1 MVPCF
6 RPFLP
11 ALLVTLAAVLA
22 PSSLV
27 AETRCIAQDDVAFR
41 APGDAPDAPPR
52 GTLRYRNCFELL
64 GSEAGQARLWL
75 PKEAGFAGEVVV
87 SEFAL
92 AQVLVDDVEL
102 RSAGGEVWGKALT
115 GMLVRIEAD
124 KGDVVRVVSVE
135 GRAKLRFQVSWDD
148 LFPASSWPEPDSS
161 FQPDSGWPVGERP
174 LPLSGVRVKG
184 SDGKVRADISSPLA
198 RVEDILMD
206 PEFGGL
212 RVRFDEEGRVVVVG
226 RMFWLAGEVPASW
239 AEEVSTS
246 PDGVWAESVEPV
258 VPNRVLKKGSAPLFR
273 EPKGSGLGEL
283 TNEHRFDVLETDG
296 SWLKIRYLMDVG
308 QGEGWLE
315 KKQLQSEK
323 KTPPLALTVQPGL
336 FSPNLKVGRTAVQW
350 ADPEAHVDEDVP
362 SLSLAP
368 VSAMLA
374 VGIESILLAYA
385 RELVE
390 KPSLAGEVTLR
401 LLVAPDGS
409 VASRN
414 VAIESVGNESVVA
427 ALLASLEPL
436 RFEERKL
443 SRKQRRSKVD
453 HNLEVWVQLILGAN

>member
-1 MVPCF
+1 MVRCF

-11 ALLVTLAAVLA
+11 ALVVTLASVLA
-22 PSSLV
+22 PSILV
-27 AETRCIAQDDVAFR
+27 AETRCIAQENVALR
-41 APGDAPDAPPR
+41 APGDAPDAAPR
-52 GTLRYRNCFELL
+52 GTLNYRNCFELL
-64 GSEAGQARLWL
+64 GTEAGQARLWL
-75 PKEAGFAGEVVV
+75 PKETGFAGEVVV

-92 AQVLVDDVEL
+92 GQVLVDDVEL

-115 GMLVRIEAD
+115 GTLVRIEAD

-148 LFPASSWPEPDSS
+148 LFPASSWPEPDSN
-161 FQPDSGWPVGERP
+161 FQPDAGWPVGERP

-184 SDGKVRADISSPLA
+184 SDGKVRADIAAPLA

-212 RVRFDEEGRVVVVG
+212 KVAFDEEGKALVVG
-226 RMFWLAGEVPASW
+226 RMFWLTGEVPASW
-239 AEEVSTS
+239 AQEVATS
-246 PDGVWAESVEPV
+246 PDGVWAESLEPAV
-258 VPNRVLKKGSAPLFR
+258 SNRVLKKASAPLFS
-273 EPKGSGLGEL
+273 EPKGSELGKL
-283 TNEHRFDVLETDG
+283 TNEHRFEVLEIEG

-336 FSPNLKVGRTAVQW
+336 FSPNLRVGRSAVQW
-350 ADPEAHVDEDVP
+350 ADPEAHVDDEVP
-362 SLSLAP
+362 ALSLAP
-368 VSAMLA
+368 VSATLA
-374 VGIESILLAYA
+374 MGIEPLLLVYA
-385 RELVE
+385 RELVN
-390 KPSLAGEVTLR
+390 KPSLSGEVTLR

-427 ALLASLEPL
+427 ALLASLERL
-436 RFEERKL
+436 TFEERKL
-443 SRKQRRSKVD
+443 TRKQRRSKVD
-453 HNLEVWVQLILGAN
+453 HNLEVWVQLLLGAN